1 MNNVPKNLWYS
12 KTHEW
17 AMFTCDTIRLGL
29 TDYAQNA
36 MGDIVYADL
45 PAVGDQVEAG
55 GLCGEVESVKAV
67 SEVHTPVGGTVCA
80 VNSALADAPEM
91 INKAPYEAWIAE
103 IGQITE
109 KGELLSPE
117 QYEAFCEEE
126 DMR

>member
-1 MNNVPKNLWYS
+1 MNIPQNLWYS

-17 AMFTCDTIRLGL
+17 VLFTCDTVRVGL

-45 PAVGDQVEAG
+45 PSAGDQVEAG

-67 SEVHTPVGGTVCA
+67 SAVRTPVGGIIVA
-80 VNSALADAPEM
+80 VNEALADAPET
-91 INKAPYEAWIAE
+91 INKAPYVAWIAE
-103 IGQITE
+103 IGNITE

-126 DMR
+126 VLQ